1 MLSGVIYVYNSIQ
14 CLHYTKLSL
23 LVKALTDIFRYEA
36 YICQAS
42 GFTGMK
48 DNNRQLISFFLLT
61 FQQLEGI
68 QSLQEPEIEW
78 QSVS

>member
-1 MLSGVIYVYNSIQ
+1 MLSSVIYVYNSIQ
-14 CLHYTKLSL
+14 CLHYTNLSL

-48 DNNRQLISFFLLT
+48 DNNRQLISFFLFDLPT
-61 FQQLEGI
+61 TGRYTI
-68 QSLQEPEIEW
+68 
-78 QSVS
+78 VTRTGD